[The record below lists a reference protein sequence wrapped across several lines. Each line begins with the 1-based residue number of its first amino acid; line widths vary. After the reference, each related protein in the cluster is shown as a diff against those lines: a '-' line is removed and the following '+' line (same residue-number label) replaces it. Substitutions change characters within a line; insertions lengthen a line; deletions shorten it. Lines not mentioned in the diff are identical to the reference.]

1 MDKKSA
7 DFGDTLLGSSE
18 IFVRF
23 FFFFLLGLSYFLGE
37 LPHVGQREV
46 TAFVL
51 LFLVFLSPSIT
62 GVVKCSVASLSST
75 LPHPWRK

>member
-23 FFFFLLGLSYFLGE
+23 FFVGFVIFLRRIATCGTEGSNSLCPLVPVFFY
-37 LPHVGQREV
+37 LP
-46 TAFVL
+46 
-51 LFLVFLSPSIT
+51 
-62 GVVKCSVASLSST
+62 ASLV
-75 LPHPWRK
+75 L